1 MNEIER
7 RLLDIA
13 GFNSVTMMYA
23 DPSREILLIDT
34 YAYTVDT
41 SALAAL
47 TPVNPIT
54 TNLIMDS
61 DSEFV
66 LYFLAGGAIIPGV
79 GDRPTAMNP
88 MPAIDIQ
95 ITDLASGRTYFNM
108 PTPMPLVA
116 GLQGFPFILTSPRI
130 VKPRTTLQ
138 IDMSTSVSVAGPSFS
153 AVFLTLHG
161 ARIYYA

>member
-34 YAYTVDT
+34 YSYSVDT
-41 SALAAL
+41 TALVPL
-47 TPVNPIT
+47 TPANPISVP
-54 TNLIMDS
+54 IVMDS

-66 LYFLAGGAIIPGV
+66 LYYLSGGAIIPGV
-79 GDRPTAMNP
+79 GDAPTLMNP
-88 MPAIDIQ
+88 MPAIKVQ
-95 ITDLASGRTYFNM
+95 ITDLASGRTYFNI

-116 GLQGFPFILTSPRI
+116 GLNGFPFILSSPRI

-138 IDMSTSVSVAGPSFS
+138 IDLSSIVQSAGPSFS